1 MVQGL
6 YDIDDKDIIVQRH
19 ALKNNQRLNMYN
31 STINHINIFMD
42 KLTDFPTQVHEWQ
55 IFFEGT

>member
-6 YDIDDKDIIVQRH
+6 YDIDDKDITLLQRD
-19 ALKNNQRLNMYN
+19 NQRLNMYN